1 MMYIFDTCILVNA
14 NRVQFP
20 ISTNNLFWDWLVDCG
35 KQGKIKIPESVFDE
49 IGEGNDGLAQWIKQN
64 KEHFFIPKDDA
75 YTHMPAVMD
84 AYVKAYGQDSS
95 FPEGTLE
102 TLKADPYVVAH
113 AKGLSASVATG
124 ELAKNGKLA
133 NYKEVKIPHVC
144 QLLNIPCFTFIQF
157 LWAIRADLP
166 E

>member
-1 MMYIFDTCILVNA
+1 
-14 NRVQFP
+14 
-20 ISTNNLFWDWLVDCG
+20 
-35 KQGKIKIPESVFDE
+35 
-49 IGEGNDGLAQWIKQN
+49 
-64 KEHFFIPKDDA
+64 
-75 YTHMPAVMD
+75 MPAVMD
-84 AYVKAYGQDSS
+84 AYVKVYGQDSS

-144 QLLNIPCFTFIQF
+144 QSLNIPCFTFIQF